1 MGRRGGVTFLIDTHY
16 LLWAGIW
23 SSRMEPWAK
32 ALIGDLNNSVLVSTA
47 SIYEIGT
54 KVRKGKLP
62 EAIEFEQN
70 LIENIA
76 ALGYTVVG
84 LSPAVMLRAAR
95 FPANH
100 PDPFDRM
107 IAAQAIELDV
117 DLLSVDPRMEDFA
130 VRRLKAPPA
139 RPPFPPSA

>member
-1 MGRRGGVTFLIDTHY
+1 MTFLIDTHY
-16 LLWAGIW
+16 LLWAGIQPE
-23 SSRMEPWAK
+23 RMEKWAA
-32 ALIGDLNNSVLVSTA
+32 ALLVDLDNSVLVSTA

-62 EAIEFEQN
+62 EAVEFEQN

-84 LSPAVMLRAAR
+84 LSPSVMLRAAR
-95 FPANH
+95 FSASH

-107 IAAQAIELDV
+107 IAAQAIELDM
-117 DLLSVDPRMEDFA
+117 DLLSADPRMDEFG
-130 VRRLKAPPA
+130 VRRLKGSRRAHSA
-139 RPPFPPSA
+139 KRP